1 MLFSRRI
8 FCSTDVG
15 SRRETLLQTVATC
28 FRSQWQSCFPRT
40 RRRLITW
47 RAFSSTLSKSVLIH
61 LQQHNTMETRLDSDE
76 INLILYC
83 KLVKINLEFFLY
95 QMTRLSDPESKV
107 ILEILNLL
115 CGCKYKIYNIVS
127 YCKFCIYTHPVNSKF
142 KIWQQ
147 YNIHVFFKLT
157 WEMICRIK
165 KYNFI
170 M

>member
-83 KLVKINLEFFLY
+83 KLVKINLEIFLY
-95 QMTRLSDPESKV
+95 QMTRLSDPGRKV
-107 ILEILNLL
+107 
-115 CGCKYKIYNIVS
+115 KS
-127 YCKFCIYTHPVNSKF
+127 YCKFWIYWVGVNTKF
-142 KIWQQ
+142 TIWHFIV
-147 YNIHVFFKLT
+147 NFVFT
-157 WEMICRIK
+157 PTQ
-165 KYNFI
+165 
-170 M
+170 